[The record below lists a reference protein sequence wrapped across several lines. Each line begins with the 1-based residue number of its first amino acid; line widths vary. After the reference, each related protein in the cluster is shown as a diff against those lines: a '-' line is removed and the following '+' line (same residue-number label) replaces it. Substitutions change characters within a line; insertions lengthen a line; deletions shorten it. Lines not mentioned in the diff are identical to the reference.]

1 MRTFSANGSA
11 AGRVSEKASDVRAPI
26 AKLERS
32 LEEQRKGNRVVDVD
46 FMLAQIVSGQAEA
59 GKKKFR

>member
-1 MRTFSANGSA
+1 ML
-11 AGRVSEKASDVRAPI
+11 SEKASDVRAPI